1 MCAHTPRITPGPSRY
16 KQLLHLVP
24 AQLSSLLPHDIGPG
38 SLAGHDTHFLF
49 LSLNR
54 YLTANSCVIVIIKTD
69 TFKSIELSDLEFI
82 CCNSNKQFVQQFC
95 RFLSAHFHLHVVKNT
110 YGQTYYVTQD
120 FIINVTHWFYLHTC
134 LLNVIVVFY
143 FYLTLLIRGCNSTRK

>member
-54 YLTANSCVIVIIKTD
+54 YLTANSCVTVIIKTGI
-69 TFKSIELSDLEFI
+69 FKSIELSDLEFI
-82 CCNSNKQFVQQFC
+82 CFNLNKQFGQQFC
-95 RFLSAHFHLHVVKNT
+95 RFLSAHFHRHVVENAF
-110 YGQTYYVTQD
+110 GQTYFVTQD
-120 FIINVTHWFYLHTC
+120 FIISTLYIGFIYTHVSQM
-134 LLNVIVVFY
+134 LL
-143 FYLTLLIRGCNSTRK
+143 